1 MAKRGRPIQ
10 GAALVQPLA
19 GSAQAKERLQVILQT
34 LAGQLTIDEACTRL
48 ALRRSAFNKLRAQ
61 FLAGATGL
69 LEPKRSGRK
78 KHVASPAELEAEQ
91 LRAEVARL
99 KLELQAQ
106 QIREEI
112 ALVLPRLQR
121 PRRWLAKKNVRR
133 DGPRGTFGGSSGS
146 VRK

>member
-10 GAALVQPLA
+10 GAALVQSLA
-19 GSAQAKERLQVILQT
+19 GSVQAKERLQLILQT
-34 LAGQLTIDEACTRL
+34 LAGQLTIEEACTRL

-61 FLAGATGL
+61 FLAGAAGL
-69 LEPKRSGRK
+69 LEPKRPGRK

-99 KLELQAQ
+99 KFELHAQ

-112 ALVLPRLQR
+112 AVVLPRLQR
-121 PRRWLAKKNVRR
+121 PRRWLVKKNVRR
-133 DGPRGTFGGSSGS
+133 DAAKGMPGGSSNS
-146 VRK
+146 VP